1 MYLFFLG
8 VVPLPVTPGALTIK
22 TPSLN
27 QTVNLVNEGE
37 INIPKKAGLR
47 EISFDFLLPQVRNYP
62 FANYPLPLNF
72 TASIIIPL
80 LNYWKN
86 TMLPFRFIVVR
97 TTPKYIP
104 LYFTYIKCVIEDFEY
119 NEDAEEHG
127 MDVMCSI
134 TLKEYVDYGT
144 KIVERKKDENGN
156 DVLVVKQSR
165 PSDKTIPSTV
175 TTTEGDT
182 LPNIA
187 KKATG
192 HFDTWQELGE
202 ANGFAIGEDGLFPEI
217 DLPGMSTS
225 GDMFSGTVSQGSSLP
240 TTVGSL
246 TDVLPA
252 GTPLKVPGLDRELLP
267 MSGKLIP
274 STGGLSLPSITPST
288 DMFGTGSKLPTT
300 VAPL

>member
-156 DVLVVKQSR
+156 DVLVVKKSR
-165 PSDKTIPSTV
+165 PSDKTIPSTI
-175 TTTEGDT
+175 TTTESDT

-187 KKATG
+187 KKTTG
-192 HFDTWQELGE
+192 YFDTWQELGD
-202 ANGFAIGEDGLFPEI
+202 ANGFAVGEDGLLPEI
-217 DLPGMSTS
+217 DLPGLSTS
-225 GDMFSGTVSQGSSLP
+225 GDMFSGTESLNSGLP

-246 TDVLPA
+246 TDVIPA
-252 GTPLKVPGLDRELLP
+252 GTQLKVP
-267 MSGKLIP
+267 SGAEGAVNPIQWIKGTNGETIP
-274 STGGLSLPSITPST
+274 IYPNGSSGGLPDGWQIV
-288 DMFGTGSKLPTT
+288 D
-300 VAPL
+300 